1 MDVRHTQY
9 DNCKSERSMTGLL
22 IDKFRVI
29 LILYVYFVTI
39 DKRLLLSFFTHPRA
53 SRTAEPPPPLPP
65 RARAPPPPP
74 ARARARACVRGG
86 GRAGAAAAARGG
98 AASCDATAGSAAMAR
113 LLPLC
118 WALPCVAH

>member
-39 DKRLLLSFFTHPRA
+39 DKRLLLFFTHPRA

-74 ARARARACVRGG
+74 ARARARACHRELII
-86 GRAGAAAAARGG
+86 
-98 AASCDATAGSAAMAR
+98 GS
-113 LLPLC
+113 
-118 WALPCVAH
+118 